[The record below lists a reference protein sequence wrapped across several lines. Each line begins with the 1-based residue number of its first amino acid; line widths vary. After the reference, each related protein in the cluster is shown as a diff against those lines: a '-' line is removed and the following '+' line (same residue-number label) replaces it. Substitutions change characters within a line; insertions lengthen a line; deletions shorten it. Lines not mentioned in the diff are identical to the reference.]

1 MKKLKINKKIVLIIL
16 TLVLIISISF
26 NYVKLKGKKS
36 TNLLEK
42 ENENQLKVQS
52 QNKEVAAANLK
63 IKNKNLNLKS
73 NSKAEIPVEKLATIK
88 EIKDPFK
95 IDKNNQNSANQDAD
109 STNPINPD
117 ELLSLEKNII
127 QQVKTKNPNKS
138 DNLSPSIEDNL
149 KLDFKL
155 LGIIKNKKQAA
166 ALFLY
171 QGKTI
176 LKKEKD
182 KISSFE
188 IKNINKKEVILFY
201 QEKEIKLNLWEDL
214 KDGTES

>member
-52 QNKEVAAANLK
+52 QRKEVAAANLK

-73 NSKAEIPVEKLATIK
+73 NSKAEITVEKLATIK

-109 STNPINPD
+109 STNPINSD

-127 QQVKTKNPNKS
+127 QQVKTKHPNKS